1 MALAR
6 ATDDP
11 ALKQYY
17 EELALGFVQK
27 AGNEPDSDNTA
38 VFSILSSPIAA
49 TPIGTDANKLSE
61 VYPFRFASS
70 EKSPNLS
77 VNS

>member
-27 AGNEPDSDNTA
+27 AGNEADPDN
-38 VFSILSSPIAA
+38 AA
-49 TPIGTDANKLSE
+49 ALLAIIKPDRGRHSE
-61 VYPFRFASS
+61 TRALMSFRQFIRVAFRFVGDVA
-70 EKSPNLS
+70 
-77 VNS
+77 

>member
-6 ATDDP
+6 TTDDP

-27 AGNEPDSDNTA
+27 AGSEPDPDDATALLAIIEPDS
-38 VFSILSSPIAA
+38 
-49 TPIGTDANKLSE
+49 GK
-61 VYPFRFASS
+61 YQ
-70 EKSPNLS
+70 
-77 VNS
+77 

>member
-6 ATDDP
+6 ASDDP

-27 AGNEPDSDNTA
+27 AGSNPDPDKS
-38 VFSILSSPIAA
+38 AA
-49 TPIGTDANKLSE
+49 LLAIYQA
-61 VYPFRFASS
+61 R
-70 EKSPNLS
+70 
-77 VNS
+77 

>member
-17 EELALGFVQK
+17 EELALGLVQK
-27 AGNEPDSDNTA
+27 AGNEPDPDN
-38 VFSILSSPIAA
+38 AA
-49 TPIGTDANKLSE
+49 ALLAIIKPDSGKHQ
-61 VYPFRFASS
+61 
-70 EKSPNLS
+70 
-77 VNS
+77 